1 MIKRAI
7 QTSLFAASIMVI
19 APVWSYG
26 GFGAFTDGLA
36 KGMQQGME
44 LRLRQQRLEL
54 MEQAEKRDEERH
66 QALMRL
72 RQERNESRLTEMTQ
86 VVSNFVDR
94 HPAYHDKERFAE
106 LRAELER
113 LKSVPEN
120 GDKDLVW
127 LLEEGNKAVTTRRE
141 VDEAKINNSH
151 LVHWENNDPNAW
163 DEALR
168 QDEVLRSDP
177 KWLAKTYPER
187 FAEVVRRVRAIMP
200 EASEPGHR
208 NTGFVPP

>member
-1 MIKRAI
+1 MDKRAI
-7 QTSLFAASIMVI
+7 QTSLFVVSVIVI

-54 MEQAEKRDEERH
+54 TERAEKRDEERH
-66 QALMRL
+66 QALLRL
-72 RQERNESRLTEMTQ
+72 QQEREKSRLAEMTRDI
-86 VVSNFVDR
+86 SDFVNR
-94 HPAYHDKERFAE
+94 YPEYHDKERFAE
-106 LRAELER
+106 LRVELER
-113 LKSVPEN
+113 LRSVPEN
-120 GDKDLVW
+120 RDKDFAW
-127 LLEEGNKAVTTRRE
+127 LLEEGNKAVMTRRE
-141 VDEAKINNSH
+141 VDEAKINNPY

-168 QDEVLRSDP
+168 QDEILCSDP
-177 KWLAKTYPER
+177 KWLAKTYSER

-200 EASEPGHR
+200 EASELVYK
-208 NTGFVPP
+208 NTGLESL